1 MTLLAIRKKA
11 IVRSQLSRLTILYSW
26 DLHYKMSCSSQSL
39 SGASSTFA
47 FFFSEK
53 FLRQHFQEVELDQ
66 GDPQPG
72 DLYVFQ
78 LRSSRAQWFGAH
90 VGVYCGHGEIIHFE
104 GRTSRGGRLQMLVQ
118 YCDGMV
124 HKEGLYA
131 MRRSRRLLRVL
142 RKLDGID
149 PKVLEQ
155 HVQRAMSSDPP
166 RYHPI
171 RSNCVHFALGLLGM
185 DSTLVGSSCTFKFFP
200 EESMRPHFQEVK
212 LDQGDPQPGDL
223 YMFQLQ
229 SSRAERCGAH
239 VGVYCGHGE
248 IIHFEGSTSRSGV
261 VSKQSLSDMKRYGG
275 QLLHVF
281 RKCSGVD
288 PGVLGHSVQ
297 RAMSSDP
304 PRYHPRSSNCVHFAL
319 DLLSMD

>member
-1 MTLLAIRKKA
+1 
-11 IVRSQLSRLTILYSW
+11 
-26 DLHYKMSCSSQSL
+26 
-39 SGASSTFA
+39 
-47 FFFSEK
+47 
-53 FLRQHFQEVELDQ
+53 
-66 GDPQPG
+66 
-72 DLYVFQ
+72 
-78 LRSSRAQWFGAH
+78 
-90 VGVYCGHGEIIHFE
+90 
-104 GRTSRGGRLQMLVQ
+104 
-118 YCDGMV
+118 
-124 HKEGLYA
+124 
-131 MRRSRRLLRVL
+131 
-142 RKLDGID
+142 
-149 PKVLEQ
+149 
-155 HVQRAMSSDPP
+155 
-166 RYHPI
+166 
-171 RSNCVHFALGLLGM
+171 
-185 DSTLVGSSCTFKFFP
+185 
-200 EESMRPHFQEVK
+200 MRPHFQEVK

-248 IIHFEGSTSRSGV
+248 IIHFEGEQKPNLSSHEGVGWDENSLKGEAQTGMGLQFEEMLSLICTVPAIPTGSTSRSGV